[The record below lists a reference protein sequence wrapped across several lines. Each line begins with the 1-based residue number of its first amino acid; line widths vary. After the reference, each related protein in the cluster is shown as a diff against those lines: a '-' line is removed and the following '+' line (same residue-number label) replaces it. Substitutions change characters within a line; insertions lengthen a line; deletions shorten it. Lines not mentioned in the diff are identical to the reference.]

1 MSNRITISSVGKPL
15 SWLSI
20 PVGICLSA
28 ALLSGCGKE
37 PVAASSTD
45 TSVPASDGKAG
56 DKSENTTNGKS
67 KKSSAEK
74 VPAIRKEQIELLVGK
89 WTQQRTGTR
98 NLTIRDDGTATMI
111 VILDSP
117 YNYVFGDKITLNIDW
132 TLKDGR
138 LIFKTNGG
146 KPATQIKVLTK
157 MFGSERDQPI
167 LELTSKRL
175 LLKDG
180 DEGEP
185 NHDWT
190 RVTKK

>member
-1 MSNRITISSVGKPL
+1 MSNRRTISSVGKPL
-15 SWLSI
+15 GWLSI
-20 PVGICLSA
+20 PVGVCLA
-28 ALLSGCGKE
+28 TALLSGCGKE
-37 PVAASSTD
+37 PVAASSPD
-45 TSVPASDGKAG
+45 TSPPAVNAKGS
-56 DKSENTTNGKS
+56 DKSENKTQGKS
-67 KKSSAEK
+67 KKSSEEK
-74 VPAIRKEQIELLVGK
+74 VPATRKEQIELLLGK

-98 NLTIRDDGTATMI
+98 NLTVREDGTATMI

-117 YNYVFGDKITLNIDW
+117 YNYVFGDKITLYIDW

-167 LELTSKRL
+167 LELTSQRL

-185 NHDWT
+185 NHDWK
-190 RVTKK
+190 RVTEK